1 MDEKKPEGAQELSDE
16 QLGGVAGG
24 QTECTYNGKRYK
36 YVGATDAGSS
46 AGRNWRDDYD
56 KCYLCPNC
64 GRPVHYGSWFRY
76 YCDPCDESWYYESKL
91 IPNLTTGV
99 WKEIS

>member
-1 MDEKKPEGAQELSDE
+1 MDEKKFEGAQELSDE
-16 QLGGVAGG
+16 QLEGVAGG

-36 YVGATDAGSS
+36 YVGATDSGSS

-99 WKEIS
+99 WKEI

>member
-1 MDEKKPEGAQELSDE
+1 MDEKKLEGAQELSDE
-16 QLGGVAGG
+16 QLGEVTGG

-36 YVGATDAGSS
+36 YVGTPGWFSYK
-46 AGRNWRDDYD
+46 RDWD

-64 GRPVHYGSWFRY
+64 GRPVHYGAFYRY
-76 YCDPCDESWYYESKL
+76 YCDACDESWYYESKL

>member
-1 MDEKKPEGAQELSDE
+1 MDEKRFESAQELSDE
-16 QLGGVAGG
+16 QLGSVAGG

-99 WKEIS
+99 WKEVS